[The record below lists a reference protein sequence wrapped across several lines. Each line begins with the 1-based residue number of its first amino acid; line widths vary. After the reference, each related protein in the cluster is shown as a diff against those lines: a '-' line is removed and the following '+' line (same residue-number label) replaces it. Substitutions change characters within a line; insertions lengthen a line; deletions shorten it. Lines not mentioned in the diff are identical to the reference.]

1 MPDPKTIELL
11 RGLVLSASDLK
22 GLTDWPDA
30 LVEDYLNI
38 LDNLILLANTLDVET
53 DKNLDKQ
60 IYSAPANKSYDSRI
74 KELEQKLLTLES
86 PKSYEQVINDVL
98 LRLHSEPAPKSYEQI
113 IKDVL
118 LHLHSEPA
126 PAHPSLD
133 NIKLKMIAELYHIS
147 PIHPPVAHGCC
158 HGTAIAW
165 SQANAVQNTWYP
177 ISDADMTDGIL
188 HNAEHDG
195 SGKITVYPAG
205 HYLVLWD
212 LSGGNT
218 SNDDDTEIA
227 ISVSGTETDH
237 GKVTFQTPKANYFFA
252 KAGHALLEFTAN
264 EYIEIS
270 IRTIDNNT
278 PTLTVDSLNLSVILI
293 DILNA

>member
-11 RGLVLSASDLK
+11 RGLVLSANDLK

-38 LDNLILLANTLDVET
+38 LDNLILLADTIDVEI

-60 IYSAPANKSYDSRI
+60 IYAAPTNKNFESRI
-74 KELEQKLLTLES
+74 NELEQKLLVLTS
-86 PKSYEQVINDVL
+86 PKSYDKLVEDIL
-98 LRLHSEPAPKSYEQI
+98 LRLYSEPDPTY
-113 IKDVL
+113 
-118 LHLHSEPA
+118 
-126 PAHPSLD
+126 PSLND
-133 NIKLKMIAELYHIS
+133 IKLKMITEVYQI
-147 PIHPPVAHGCC
+147 PFIQPPVSHGCC

-165 SQANAVQNTWYP
+165 SQAAAVQNTWYP
-177 ISDADMTDGIL
+177 ISDADIIDGEL
-188 HNAEHDG
+188 HNAGHDG

>member
-11 RGLVLSASDLK
+11 RGLVLSANDLK

-38 LDNLILLANTLDVET
+38 LDNLILLANTIDVEI

-60 IYSAPANKSYDSRI
+60 IYAAPINKNYESRI
-74 KELEQKLLTLES
+74 SELEQKLLALAS
-86 PKSYEQVINDVL
+86 PKSYDRLIEDIL
-98 LRLHSEPAPKSYEQI
+98 LRLHSEPVSTY
-113 IKDVL
+113 
-118 LHLHSEPA
+118 
-126 PAHPSLD
+126 PSLD
-133 NIKLKMIAELYHIS
+133 NIKLKMIAEVYQVPTIR
-147 PIHPPVAHGCC
+147 PPVSHGCC
-158 HGTAIAW
+158 HGETIAW

-177 ISDADMTDGIL
+177 ISDADIIDGEL
-188 HNAEHDG
+188 HNAGHDG